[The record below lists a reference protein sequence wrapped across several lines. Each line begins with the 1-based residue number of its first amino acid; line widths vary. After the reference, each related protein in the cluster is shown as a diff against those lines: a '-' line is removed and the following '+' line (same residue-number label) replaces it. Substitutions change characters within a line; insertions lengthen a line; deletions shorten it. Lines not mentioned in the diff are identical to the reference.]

1 MFSESTYVENCRETL
16 FKNNYN
22 HYGKKSWWPNRVCAP
37 AKRSLTLPVEKI
49 LLPVMFVQHFIVV
62 SHFHYFS
69 NKCREFVYLF
79 YEVLR
84 ANFSLMM
91 SMTCCFLL
99 FFLSFCF
106 FFSVLK
112 PEKAAQATSA
122 DLKQVV
128 MGNAGCALCT
138 RRAPC
143 ADLTDTATLPRRDL
157 SLTSHTH
164 THTPRLS
171 HLRTFLSLSVFHFA
185 VTGLWRRSQSPPSN
199 TRAADEQFSGV
210 IDGVNIW
217 NCLLFSLSSSWQ
229 MRFKLSSSVT
239 LSSSAPRP
247 SPCPA
252 LPLIYWSQSPYAA
265 TKGVTYHEGLRQLGI
280 LSLCS
285 LSTHKVHYSTRRAA
299 AHYKSVP
306 ESALP
311 STPRRKKEPIVHFL
325 QKPRRV
331 VQSRRKVQH
340 TSGRVQKNTVL
351 MPLCFS
357 DGHNWARYYV
367 SRPW

>member
-1 MFSESTYVENCRETL
+1 MAQSRLCSGQTL
-16 FKNNYN
+16 ADSGLSRKY
-22 HYGKKSWWPNRVCAP
+22 SCLWCLC
-37 AKRSLTLPVEKI
+37 SI
-49 LLPVMFVQHFIVV
+49 L
-62 SHFHYFS
+62 
-69 NKCREFVYLF
+69 
-79 YEVLR
+79 
-84 ANFSLMM
+84 
-91 SMTCCFLL
+91 LL
-99 FFLSFCF
+99 FFIFIIFQTNAGNLFICFMRCSEPTLTWWFQWLAVFCSSSSSCFF

-138 RRAPC
+138 SRAPC

-164 THTPRLS
+164 TPRVS
-171 HLRTFLSLSVFHFA
+171 HLRTFLSLSVFRFA

-239 LSSSAPRP
+239 LSSCAPRP

-252 LPLIYWSQSPYAA
+252 LPLIHWSQSPYAA
-265 TKGVTYHEGLRQLGI
+265 TNGVTYHEGFRQLGI

-285 LSTHKVHYSTRRAA
+285 LSTQSALFHQAGRRA
-299 AHYKSVP
+299 
-306 ESALP
+306 
-311 STPRRKKEPIVHFL
+311 L
-325 QKPRRV
+325 QKRPRISAALHAEEEKRAHCPFFTEAPWV

-340 TSGRVQKNTVL
+340 TSGRVQKNTDL

-357 DGHNWARYYV
+357 DGHNWACYYV

>member
-62 SHFHYFS
+62 FHFHYFS

-79 YEVLR
+79 YEMLR
-84 ANFSLMM
+84 ANFNLMS

-99 FFLSFCF
+99 FFFFLVF

-138 RRAPC
+138 SRAPC

-164 THTPRLS
+164 TPRVS

-239 LSSSAPRP
+239 LSSCAPRP

-265 TKGVTYHEGLRQLGI
+265 TNGVTYHEGFRQLGI
-280 LSLCS
+280 LSPCS
-285 LSTHKVHYSTRRAA
+285 LSTQSALFHQAGRRA
-299 AHYKSVP
+299 
-306 ESALP
+306 
-311 STPRRKKEPIVHFL
+311 L
-325 QKPRRV
+325 QKRPRISAALHAEEEKRAHCPFFTEAPWV

-340 TSGRVQKNTVL
+340 TSGRVQKNKVL
-351 MPLCFS
+351 MLLCFS